1 MLTGNSLIVIRNS
14 PPMGVGIPGGF
25 TRMIPSQIE
34 GSPYGLSNLHSILS
48 LQMQETRVML
58 RSSLLV
64 VLLSLWMAAC
74 SKPKVNPPISR
85 NQPKEIPATRT
96 VEKAAKP
103 SP

>member
-1 MLTGNSLIVIRNS
+1 
-14 PPMGVGIPGGF
+14 
-25 TRMIPSQIE
+25 
-34 GSPYGLSNLHSILS
+34 
-48 LQMQETRVML
+48 ML

-103 SP
+103 SPYKPKAPRQVTTATRVPDLRLPAAQGDDGRPQPE